1 MGIVN
6 VDEICCP
13 KNNETRIILSGL
25 YKCIVI
31 NNEVLQVCKKGNGY
45 NSTDSFLISEYLI

>member
-6 VDEICCP
+6 DDEICCP

-25 YKCIVI
+25 YKYSIVI

-45 NSTDSFLISEYLI
+45 NSTDSF